1 MIENRHD
8 KAPAD
13 ASQKKPVH
21 QSIFRRWFRPQT
33 DDNGDALSK
42 WRENILFTVL
52 ATALILAL
60 AAFIPSI
67 IIGYQEGLRTL
78 IAVDAAVYLGTW
90 FLFIF
95 RSLRYEFRA
104 GAAVLLVYV
113 VGINVCLQ
121 VGILSGG
128 PAYIFTSAILA
139 GLLIGLKGAAATVLL
154 NALTVV
160 VLGYLYSHGQFDGQ
174 LPYFASPPRALAAGA
189 SFILLNAVS
198 AISTAVMVRG
208 LHHTT
213 ARQAELTE
221 ALYREKADLIATR
234 RELKAENE
242 ERRHSEQALRESEA
256 KYRLL
261 AENIH
266 DVIFTLDLELHYT
279 YVSPAVVRLQGWQ
292 PHEMI
297 GLNVAA
303 TLPER
308 SLELATD
315 TLQAELAL
323 AEATGNCN
331 RSTVLEVELLHKDGS
346 TVWGEVTAAFLLDNK
361 GRPSGILGVSRD
373 VSERRKAQQEREE
386 LHEQLAR
393 SKKMEALGLL
403 AGGVAHDLNNV
414 LSGIVSYPDLLLL
427 DMDEENPLKKPIEA
441 IRKSGLKAEAIVQD
455 LLTLARRG
463 VVTAEALNL
472 NKLIKEHLQSP
483 EHKKIISFNT
493 GIQVHTELETEL
505 PNIFGSPVHLKNTL
519 MNLVSNAVEAQPHG
533 GAITITTQSRYLDH
547 PVSGYDHVDAGE
559 YIVFT
564 ISDRGEGIN
573 AADLPRIFE
582 PFYTKKVMGRSGTG
596 LGMAV
601 VWGTV
606 QDHNGYIDVQS
617 ASGKG
622 TCFTLYFPMSRL
634 ELQDHPSTVPLD
646 SYKGHGEFIL
656 VVDDVE
662 EQRTIAKVLLERLN
676 YRVTAV
682 SSGEKAIAFVQ
693 KNAIDLLLLDMIM
706 QPGIDGLDTYRSILV
721 HRPGQKAVIA
731 SGFAE
736 TSRVKKAM
744 SLGAGPYVKKPYTI
758 DKIGLA
764 VKRALRGD
772 ITNAYT

>member
-1 MIENRHD
+1 MTEKQNNKVHDDSAREKLAHQAKSRH
-8 KAPAD
+8 
-13 ASQKKPVH
+13 
-21 QSIFRRWFRPQT
+21 WFQPLTT
-33 DDNGDALSK
+33 DNDDALSI
-42 WRENILFTVL
+42 WRETILFTVL
-52 ATALILAL
+52 ATTLTLSL
-60 AAFIPSI
+60 SAFIPGI
-67 IIGYQEGLRTL
+67 IIGYREGLWGL
-78 IAVDAAVYLGTW
+78 IVVDTAVYLGTC

-95 RSLRYEFRA
+95 RSLRYDFRA
-104 GAAVLLVYV
+104 GAAVLLIYV
-113 VGINVCLQ
+113 VGLNVCLQ

-128 PAYIFTSAILA
+128 PVYIFTGAILA
-139 GLLIGLKGAAATVLL
+139 GLLIGLKGAAATVVL
-154 NALTVV
+154 NALTIV
-160 VLGYLYSHGQFDGQ
+160 VLGYLHAHGQFDGQ
-174 LPYFASPPRALAAGA
+174 QPYFATTPRALAAGA

-198 AISTAVMVRG
+198 AISAAVMVRG
-208 LHHTT
+208 LHHAT
-213 ARQAELTE
+213 AKQTELTQ

-242 ERRHSEQALRESEA
+242 ERKNSEQALRESEA

-266 DVIFTLDLELHYT
+266 DVIFTLDLDLNYT
-279 YVSPAVVRLQGWQ
+279 YVSPAVERLQGWQ
-292 PHEMI
+292 PHEI
-297 GLNVAA
+297 ISLNVAA
-303 TLPER
+303 TLPGK
-308 SLELATD
+308 SLELAAD

-323 AEATGNCN
+323 AEATGNGN
-331 RSTVLEVELLHKDGS
+331 RSAVLEIELLHKDGS
-346 TVWGEVTAAFLLDNK
+346 TVWGEVTAAFLLDDNGK
-361 GRPSGILGVSRD
+361 PSGVLGVSRD
-373 VSERRKAQQEREE
+373 ISERRKAQQEREE

-414 LSGIVSYPDLLLL
+414 LSGIVSYPDLILL
-427 DMDEENPLKKPIEA
+427 DMDEENPLKEPIKA
-441 IRKSGLKAEAIVQD
+441 IRSSGLKAEAIVQD

-463 VVTAEALNL
+463 VVAAEALNL
-472 NKLIKEHLQSP
+472 NKLIKEYLESP
-483 EHKKIISFNT
+483 EHKKIISFNP
-493 GIQVHTELETEL
+493 GIQIHTELEPGL
-505 PNIFGSPVHLKNTL
+505 PNIYGSPVHLKNTL

-533 GAITITTQSRYLDH
+533 GVITITIQSRYLDR

-564 ISDRGEGIN
+564 ISDRGEGIS
-573 AADLPRIFE
+573 ATDLPRIFE
-582 PFYTKKVMGRSGTG
+582 PFYTKKVMGHSGTG

-617 ASGKG
+617 TPGEG

-634 ELQDHPSTVPLD
+634 ELQDNPSTVPLD
-646 SYKGHGEFIL
+646 SYKGNGEFIL

-676 YRVTAV
+676 YRVATV

-693 KNAIDLLLLDMIM
+693 KKAIDLLLLDMIM

-744 SLGAGPYVKKPYTI
+744 ALGAGPYVKKPYTI

-764 VKRALRGD
+764 IRQALKGEIMD
-772 ITNAYT
+772 S

>member
-1 MIENRHD
+1 MMEKQHNMVAGDSPQAKQAHYSRFRH
-8 KAPAD
+8 
-13 ASQKKPVH
+13 
-21 QSIFRRWFRPQT
+21 WLRPQAI
-33 DDNGDALSK
+33 DKDDALSK
-42 WRENILFTVL
+42 WRETILFTVL
-52 ATALILAL
+52 TTALTLAL
-60 AAFIPSI
+60 AAFIPGI
-67 IIGYQEGLRTL
+67 IIGYREGLWAL
-78 IAVDAAVYLGTW
+78 IVVDVAVYLGTGL
-90 FLFIF
+90 LFIF
-95 RSLRYEFRA
+95 RGLRYEFRA
-104 GAAVLLVYV
+104 GTAVLLVYA
-113 VGINVCLQ
+113 VGLNVCLQ
-121 VGILSGG
+121 VGIISGG
-128 PAYIFTSAILA
+128 PVYIFTSAILA
-139 GLLIGLKGAAATVLL
+139 GLLIGLKGAATAVLL
-154 NALTVV
+154 NTITMAS
-160 VLGYLYSHGQFDGQ
+160 LGYMYIHGYFEGQ
-174 LPYFASPPRALAAGA
+174 HTFFATPTRALAAGA

-198 AISTAVMVRG
+198 AISVAVMVRG
-208 LHHTT
+208 LHRAT

-221 ALYREKADLIATR
+221 ALYREKTDLMATR
-234 RELKAENE
+234 RKLEAENK
-242 ERRHSEQALRESEA
+242 ERRNSEQALRESEA

-261 AENIH
+261 AENIQ
-266 DVIFTLDLELHYT
+266 DVIFTLDLELNYM

-303 TLPER
+303 TLPEK
-308 SLELATD
+308 SLELAAH

-323 AEATGNCN
+323 AEATGNNN
-331 RSTVLEVELLHKDGS
+331 RTTVLQIEVLHKDGS
-346 TVWGEVTAAFLLDNK
+346 TIWSEVTAAFLLDGN

-373 VSERRKAQQEREE
+373 ISERRKAQQEREE

-427 DMDEENPLKKPIEA
+427 DMDEENPLKKPIIA
-441 IRKSGLKAEAIVQD
+441 IRSSGLKAEAIVQD

-463 VVTAEALNL
+463 VVAAEALNL
-472 NKLIKEHLQSP
+472 NKLIKEYMQSP
-483 EHKKIISFNT
+483 EHKKIISLNA
-493 GIQVHTELETEL
+493 GIQVRTELEPGL
-505 PNIFGSPVHLKNTL
+505 PNIYGSPVHLKNTL
-519 MNLVSNAVEAQPHG
+519 MNLLSNAVEAQPHG
-533 GAITITTQSRYLDH
+533 GAIIITTQSRYLDH

-564 ISDRGEGIN
+564 ISDRGEGIS
-573 AADLPRIFE
+573 ATDLPRIFE

-617 ASGKG
+617 TPGKG

-634 ELQDHPSTVPLD
+634 ELQDSPSTVPLD
-646 SYKGHGEFIL
+646 SYKGDGEFIL
-656 VVDDVE
+656 VVDDIE

-676 YRVTAV
+676 YRVATV
-682 SSGEKAIAFVQ
+682 SSGEKAIGFVQ
-693 KNAIDLLLLDMIM
+693 KNAVDLLLLDMIM
-706 QPGIDGLDTYRSILV
+706 QPGMDGLDTYRSILV

-758 DKIGLA
+758 DKIGMA
-764 VKRALRGD
+764 IRQALKGEVMG
-772 ITNAYT
+772 A